1 MDMINTVGMY
11 TAGVRMSRWAK
22 ATEGFP
28 AQSTVRAS
36 ELPSRKGACNAGS
49 GARPTQKEKAP
60 MAYERVSDAGAFAY
74 GLIPVDTTC
83 HHAQ

>member
-1 MDMINTVGMY
+1 MWT
-11 TAGVRMSRWAK
+11 K

-28 AQSTVRAS
+28 ARSTVRAS
-36 ELPSRKGACNAGS
+36 ELPSQKEGACDADS
-49 GARPTQKEKAP
+49 RARPTQKEKAP